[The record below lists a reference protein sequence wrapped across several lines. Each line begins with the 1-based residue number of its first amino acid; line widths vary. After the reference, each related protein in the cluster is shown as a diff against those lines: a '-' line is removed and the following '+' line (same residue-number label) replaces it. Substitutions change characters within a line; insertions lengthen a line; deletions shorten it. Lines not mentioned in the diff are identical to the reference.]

1 MVKVVRHNGENDE
14 NFIKRFR
21 RSVEKAGI
29 MNEIRKREY
38 YDPQAERKRRL
49 QNARDRAKKEP
60 EKKNIR

>member
-1 MVKVVRHNGENDE
+1 MVKIVRHNGENDE
-14 NFIKRFR
+14 SFIRRFK

-49 QNARDRAKKEP
+49 QNARDRQKDA
-60 EKKNIR
+60 KKNIR